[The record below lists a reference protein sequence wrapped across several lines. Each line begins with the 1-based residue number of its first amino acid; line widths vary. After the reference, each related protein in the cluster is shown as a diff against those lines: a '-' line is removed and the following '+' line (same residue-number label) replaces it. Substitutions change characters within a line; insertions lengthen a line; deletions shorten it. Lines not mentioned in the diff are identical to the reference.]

1 MDQQELFEDFELI
14 YHARKDAD
22 WKLDRVLFYLD
33 LYKKSNE
40 QAFRTYDLAILYF
53 RDRDPE
59 LVSLVLKEMNVE
71 QAQKMAEAHVDDDK
85 HAYRVSCFIHQL
97 MDDQKKLEEENN
109 SFKVFYLDIW
119 EKAFGP
125 KDFKRINNF
134 LLAFEEIENRKK
146 KGIFVA

>member
-1 MDQQELFEDFELI
+1 MDQQELFEDFELV
-14 YHARKDAD
+14 YHARKDAN

-33 LYKKSNE
+33 FYKKSNGHT
-40 QAFRTYDLAILYF
+40 FRTYDLAVLYF

-59 LVSLVLKEMNVE
+59 LVSLVLKEMNIE
-71 QAQKMAEAHVDDDK
+71 QAQKMAEAHIDNDK

-134 LLAFEEIENRKK
+134 LLAFEEIEKRKK